1 MSEAMFYIGLT
12 YLKQNAYDEAV
23 KRFQNAS
30 DLDRKNVRFQYWLA
44 HTFRLQGKK
53 VQAKELLLGIVKA
66 IERNPMLESDAPD
79 VWIEL
84 GMLFKSSGEMGK
96 SLKFFKRG
104 LGKHEKRP
112 MPWFQTAEVVS
123 RLAQYEKAIPLYE
136 RALKLDKEFGE
147 AWFKLAQ
154 AYIQQK
160 KPDYRKTT
168 DACQQAI
175 NNEAGVCWCLEQM
188 ALIYD
193 EKKKCKKALRA
204 WKSFLK
210 TCGDD
215 LGDDEFREKET
226 AMIKLKRKCG

>member
-1 MSEAMFYIGLT
+1 MGDAMYYIGMT
-12 YLKQNAYDEAV
+12 YLRQNAYDEAV

-30 DLDRKNVRFQYWLA
+30 DLDRKNVKFQYWLG

-66 IERNPMLESDAPD
+66 IGRNPLLETQVPD

-84 GMLFKSSGEMGK
+84 GLLYKSQNKLGK
-96 SLKFFKRG
+96 AIKYFKRG

-112 MPWFQTAEVVS
+112 LPW
-123 RLAQYEKAIPLYE
+123 YEIPLYE
-136 RALKLDKEFGE
+136 RALKLDKDFGE

-168 DACQQAI
+168 DACEQAI
-175 NNEAGVCWCLEQM
+175 DKETGVCWCLKQM

-193 EKKKCKKALRA
+193 ERRKCKKAL
-204 WKSFLK
+204 KHYTSYIK
-210 TCGDD
+210 QCGSD
-215 LGDDEFREKET
+215 LPEDEFRELTT
-226 AMIKLKRKCG
+226 AKIKLKRKCG